1 MFATDQFFKRVD
13 IGELKQEYVM
23 EDTTWNIQKTVVDL
37 NTGEILPPVEKKE
50 KFLITD
56 QLLEKIQFFKF
67 NYCFILLMKGVT
79 YFSMKLERERK
90 NECFNQFRF
99 SRKTFKCIIRRE
111 SCHT

>member
-23 EDTTWNIQKTVVDL
+23 EDTTWNIQKTVVNL

-56 QLLEKIQFFKF
+56 QLLEKIQEK
-67 NYCFILLMKGVT
+67 KGDPFVG
-79 YFSMKLERERK
+79 L
-90 NECFNQFRF
+90 
-99 SRKTFKCIIRRE
+99 I
-111 SCHT
+111 